1 MLTLIV
7 EDYYNQS
14 YIMGKVDFALTANKI
29 VQLFPNESS
38 QTYYV
43 QPASSTKSLRG
54 KLVDKYRYYRK
65 KMRKLR
71 DEGSIFPNFAAL

>member
-1 MLTLIV
+1 MLTIIV

-14 YIMGKVDFALTANKI
+14 YIMGNVDFALIANKI
-29 VQLFPNESS
+29 VQLFPNETS

-43 QPASSTKSLRG
+43 PPASSTKSSRG
-54 KLVDKYRYYRK
+54 KLVDKYSNYRK

-71 DEGSIFPNFAAL
+71 DKFSY